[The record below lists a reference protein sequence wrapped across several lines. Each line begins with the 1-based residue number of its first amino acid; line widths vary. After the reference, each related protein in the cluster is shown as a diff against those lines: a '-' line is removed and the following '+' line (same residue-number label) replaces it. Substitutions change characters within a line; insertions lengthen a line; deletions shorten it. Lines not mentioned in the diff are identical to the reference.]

1 MSNDEDPGMRP
12 ASDIVTHFSRSSLL
26 FGNHILT

>member
-26 FGNHILT
+26 FGNHIRT